1 MTKKE
6 RATLAKQN
14 HLRKLL
20 QDWTV
25 TSAKKDALHVQ
36 AAEKGAP
43 EALKPSLLA
52 KVTRWM
58 EQISHLER
66 KEQDIISEI
75 VAVEKK
81 HKEFRKK
88 KKLRHFVPHQTTLDF
103 EDEKKQRNR
112 FWFWFFIFIMM
123 MRRGNKSSAP
133 QNG

>member
-1 MTKKE
+1 MTEKE
-6 RATLAKQN
+6 RAALAKQN

-20 QDWTV
+20 QDWTF
-25 TSAKKDALHVQ
+25 TSAKKDSLYIRT
-36 AAEKGAP
+36 AEKGAP

-88 KKLRHFVPHQTTLDF
+88 KKLRRFIPHQTTLDF
-103 EDEKKQRNR
+103 DDEKKQRSR
-112 FWFWFFIFIMM
+112 FWFWFFVLIMM
-123 MRRGNKSSAP
+123 MRRRSRSPAP